1 MTTNQSI
8 EDVLIAL
15 EKELHSSLTRSNQ
28 NRLDQLIA
36 NDFYEFGSSGNVW
49 TKKDILSRLPQ
60 EKSELQIFSRDYQI
74 KELSPGICLV
84 TYVSFRKNGER
95 EERVALRSSIWRKI
109 SSEWEM
115 VFHQGTFKP
124 V

>member
-28 NRLDQLIA
+28 DRLDQLIA

-74 KELSPGICLV
+74 KELSTGIYLV

-109 SSEWEM
+109 SSGWEM